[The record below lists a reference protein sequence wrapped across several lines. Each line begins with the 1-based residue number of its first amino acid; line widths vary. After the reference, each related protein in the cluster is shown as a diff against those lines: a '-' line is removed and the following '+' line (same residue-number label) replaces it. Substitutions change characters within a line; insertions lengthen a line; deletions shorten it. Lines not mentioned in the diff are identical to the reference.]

1 MRYRYQKLDI
11 DFRRAG
17 RGSPGASRVLLGA
30 AAAVALDTGLAFRDA
45 RQLIEQNKAAL
56 AQAQPA
62 AAAPRA
68 SKEEVA
74 LARETV
80 DRLAMPWD
88 GLFGALEAAA
98 GEQVALLGV
107 EPDPKAGKVTITGEG
122 TDYLAALTYVL
133 NLSRSEALSGVKL
146 VRHETRPEDR
156 AVSFAVSATWK
167 EAEQ

>member
-17 RGSPGASRVLLGA
+17 RGSPWAGRVLLVA

-80 DRLAMPWD
+80 ERLAMPWD

-98 GEQVALLGV
+98 VDQVALLGV

-122 TDYLAALTYVL
+122 KDYLAALTYVL